1 MLEILLLF
9 WTDTCVSMFPRFF
22 SGLHLH
28 KTYMRSSVIV
38 ELCQGWLI
46 SKALDGIRKS

>member
-22 SGLHLH
+22 NGQNLHEDH
-28 KTYMRSSVIV
+28 MRSSVIV

-46 SKALDGIRKS
+46 SKAIDGIRKS